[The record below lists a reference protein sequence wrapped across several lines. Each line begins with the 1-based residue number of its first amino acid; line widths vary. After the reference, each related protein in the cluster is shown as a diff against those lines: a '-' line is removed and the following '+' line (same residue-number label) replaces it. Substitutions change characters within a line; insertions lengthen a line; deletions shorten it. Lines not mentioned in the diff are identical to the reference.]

1 MNLTITN
8 DAAAWYIEQ
17 LGLKAGDSLRF
28 FGKVYGVNGF
38 SLAINK
44 AEPSKAAVSTTKLD
58 VLFYIEETDTWFFED
73 RDLNITMDETLKEPK
88 FEMSE

>member
-1 MNLTITN
+1 MKLTIT
-8 DAAAWYIEQ
+8 DAAATWYINE

-44 AEPSKAAVSTTKLD
+44 AEPTKTTVHTKVND
-58 VLFYIEETDTWFFED
+58 VLFYIEDTDTWFFED
-73 RDLNITMDETLKEPK
+73 ADLNISIDETLKEPK
-88 FEMSE
+88 FEMDK

>member
-1 MNLTITN
+1 MKLTITEE
-8 DAAAWYIEQ
+8 AANWYIKE

-44 AEPSKAAVSTTKLD
+44 AEPTKSSTKTEVND
-58 VLFYIEETDTWFFED
+58 VLFYIEDTDTWFFED
-73 RDLNITMDETLKEPK
+73 ADLNISMDKDLKEPK
-88 FEMSE
+88 FDLAK